1 MYKFQKEPTSRL
13 KENPCA
19 GCQLAPAVKPMGNNH
34 ECSSCIHNSNVSQL
48 EFPDNGNVNSI
59 VSILDQEG

>member
-13 KENPCA
+13 RENPCA
-19 GCQLAPAVKPMGNNH
+19 GCQLAPAVKQLGNEH
-34 ECSSCIHNSNVSQL
+34 ECEGCIHN
-48 EFPDNGNVNSI
+48 GNVIRVELQNLGKIKST